1 MTDLKK
7 RIATSILL
15 LSLLFLGFKNI
26 IILSII
32 LFFIFVE
39 IFNEFQIILKKIFLK
54 KKLFLFAIL
63 VLIQLYTLY
72 LISLILFP
80 FVQNDSQKINYLFLI
95 ISICITSDIGGY
107 IVGNIV
113 KGKKLTKISPK
124 KTYSGMV
131 GSFIFSLMI
140 SSILFKDLVSI
151 QTLIIFIFL
160 ISLISQIGDI
170 LISFLKRTAKLKDT
184 GNILPGHGGLLDRFD
199 GLFFAIPL
207 GFIISKYLW

>member
-72 LISLILFP
+72 LLSLIFFP

-124 KTYSGMV
+124 KTYSGMI
-131 GSFIFSLMI
+131 GSFIFSLII
-140 SSILFKDLVSI
+140 SSVLFKDLVSI
-151 QTLIIFIFL
+151 QSLIIFIFL

-170 LISFLKRTAKLKDT
+170 LISLLKRTAKLKDT

-207 GFIISKYLW
+207 GFMISRYLW

>member
-124 KTYSGMV
+124 KTYSGMI
-131 GSFIFSLMI
+131 GSFIFSLII

-160 ISLISQIGDI
+160 ISLISQTGDI
-170 LISFLKRTAKLKDT
+170 LISLLKRTAKLKDT

-207 GFIISKYLW
+207 GFMISRYLW

>member
-7 RIATSILL
+7 RISTSILL
-15 LSLLFLGFKNI
+15 LSLFLFGFKNI

-39 IFNEFQIILKKIFLK
+39 ILNEFQIILKKIFLK
-54 KKLFLFAIL
+54 KKLFLFLIL
-63 VLIQLYTLY
+63 ILIQLYTLY
-72 LISLILFP
+72 LISLIFISFL
-80 FVQNDSQKINYLFLI
+80 QNDSQKINYLFLI
-95 ISICITSDIGGY
+95 ICICITSDIGGY
-107 IVGNIV
+107 TVGNIF

-124 KTYSGMV
+124 KTYSGMI

-140 SSILFKDLVSI
+140 SSILFKDLVPI

-207 GFIISKYLW
+207 GFIISRYLW

>member
-54 KKLFLFAIL
+54 KKLFLFVIL

-124 KTYSGMV
+124 KTYSGMI
-131 GSFIFSLMI
+131 GSFIFSLII
-140 SSILFKDLVSI
+140 SSVLFKDLVSI
-151 QTLIIFIFL
+151 QSLIIFIFL

-170 LISFLKRTAKLKDT
+170 LISLLKRTAKLKDT

-207 GFIISKYLW
+207 GFMISRYLW

>member
-15 LSLLFLGFKNI
+15 LSLLFLGFKNV

-39 IFNEFQIILKKIFLK
+39 ILNEFQIILKKIFLK

-124 KTYSGMV
+124 KTYSGMI
-131 GSFIFSLMI
+131 GSFIFSLII

-160 ISLISQIGDI
+160 ISLISQTGDI
-170 LISFLKRTAKLKDT
+170 LISLLKRTAKLKDT

-207 GFIISKYLW
+207 GFMISRYLW

>member
-7 RIATSILL
+7 RITTSILL
-15 LSLLFLGFKNI
+15 LSLLFFGFKNI
-26 IILSII
+26 IILLVL
-32 LFFIFVE
+32 LFFVFVE
-39 IFNEFQIILKKIFLK
+39 ILNEFQIILKKIFLK
-54 KKLFLFAIL
+54 KKLFLFLIL
-63 VLIQLYTLY
+63 ILIQLYTLY
-72 LISLILFP
+72 LVSLILIP
-80 FVQNDSQKINYLFLI
+80 FAQNDSQKINYLFLI
-95 ISICITSDIGGY
+95 ISICIMSDIGGY

-124 KTYSGMV
+124 KTYSGMI
-131 GSFIFSLMI
+131 GSFIFSLI
-140 SSILFKDLVSI
+140 ICSILFIDLVSI

-207 GFIISKYLW
+207 GFIISRYLW

>member
-7 RIATSILL
+7 RITTSILL
-15 LSLLFLGFKNI
+15 LSLLFFGFKNI
-26 IILSII
+26 IILLVL
-32 LFFIFVE
+32 LFFVFVE
-39 IFNEFQIILKKIFLK
+39 ILNEFQIILKKIFLK
-54 KKLFLFAIL
+54 KKLFLFIL
-63 VLIQLYTLY
+63 LILIQLYTLY
-72 LISLILFP
+72 LISLILIP
-80 FVQNDSQKINYLFLI
+80 FAQNDSQKINYLFLI

-124 KTYSGMV
+124 KTYSGMI
-131 GSFIFSLMI
+131 GSFIFSLI
-140 SSILFKDLVSI
+140 ICSILFIDLVSM

-207 GFIISKYLW
+207 GFIISRYLW

>member
-1 MTDLKK
+1 M
-7 RIATSILL
+7 
-15 LSLLFLGFKNI
+15 
-26 IILSII
+26 
-32 LFFIFVE
+32 
-39 IFNEFQIILKKIFLK
+39 
-54 KKLFLFAIL
+54 
-63 VLIQLYTLY
+63 
-72 LISLILFP
+72 FP

-124 KTYSGMV
+124 KTYSGMI
-131 GSFIFSLMI
+131 GSFIFSLII
-140 SSILFKDLVSI
+140 SYVLFKDLVSI
-151 QTLIIFIFL
+151 QSLIIFIFL

-170 LISFLKRTAKLKDT
+170 LISLLKRTAKLKDT

-207 GFIISKYLW
+207 GFMISRYLW

>member
-7 RIATSILL
+7 RISTSILL
-15 LSLLFLGFKNI
+15 LSLFLFGFKNI

-39 IFNEFQIILKKIFLK
+39 ILNEFQIILKKIFLK

-124 KTYSGMV
+124 KTYSGMI
-131 GSFIFSLMI
+131 GSFIFSLII
-140 SSILFKDLVSI
+140 SSVLFKDLVSI
-151 QTLIIFIFL
+151 QSLIIFIFL

-170 LISFLKRTAKLKDT
+170 LISLLKRTAKLKDT

-207 GFIISKYLW
+207 GFMISRYLW

>member
-7 RIATSILL
+7 RMTTSILL
-15 LSLLFLGFKNI
+15 LSLFFFGFKNI
-26 IILSII
+26 IILLVL
-32 LFFIFVE
+32 LFFVFVE
-39 IFNEFQIILKKIFLK
+39 ILNEFQIILKKIFLK
-54 KKLFLFAIL
+54 KKLFLFLIL
-63 VLIQLYTLY
+63 ILIQLYTLY
-72 LISLILFP
+72 LISLILIP
-80 FVQNDSQKINYLFLI
+80 FVQNDSQKINYLLLI
-95 ISICITSDIGGY
+95 ICICITSDIGGY
-107 IVGNIV
+107 IVGNIF
-113 KGKKLTKISPK
+113 KGRKLTKISPK
-124 KTYSGMV
+124 KTYSGMI
-131 GSFIFSLMI
+131 GSFIFSLII

-207 GFIISKYLW
+207 GFIISRYLW

>member
-124 KTYSGMV
+124 KTYSGMI
-131 GSFIFSLMI
+131 GSFIFSLII
-140 SSILFKDLVSI
+140 SSVLFKDLVSI
-151 QTLIIFIFL
+151 QSLIIFIFL

-170 LISFLKRTAKLKDT
+170 LISLLKRTAKLKDT

-207 GFIISKYLW
+207 GFMISRYLW

>member
-72 LISLILFP
+72 LLSLIFFP

-124 KTYSGMV
+124 KTYSGMI
-131 GSFIFSLMI
+131 GSFIFSLII
-140 SSILFKDLVSI
+140 SSVLFKDLVSI
-151 QTLIIFIFL
+151 QSLIIFIFL

-207 GFIISKYLW
+207 GFMISRYLW

>member
-7 RIATSILL
+7 RISTAILL
-15 LSLLFLGFKNI
+15 LSLFFFGFKNI
-26 IILSII
+26 IILLVL
-32 LFFIFVE
+32 LFFVFVE
-39 IFNEFQIILKKIFLK
+39 ILNEFQIILKKIFLK
-54 KKLFLFAIL
+54 KKLFLFLIL
-63 VLIQLYTLY
+63 ILIQLYTLY
-72 LISLILFP
+72 LISLILIP
-80 FVQNDSQKINYLFLI
+80 FVQNDSQKINYLLLI
-95 ISICITSDIGGY
+95 ICICITSDIGGY
-107 IVGNIV
+107 IVGNIF
-113 KGKKLTKISPK
+113 KGRKLTKISPK
-124 KTYSGMV
+124 KTYSGMI
-131 GSFIFSLMI
+131 GSFIFSLII

-207 GFIISKYLW
+207 GFIISRYLW